1 LRFLFLQH
9 PRVVRLK
16 IDGESVIV
24 PLVAVLYLISNP
36 PHPIDLTLK
45 VMGQRRMK
53 IEHWDFVEPVVWP
66 DEEG

>member
-1 LRFLFLQH
+1 MRL
-9 PRVVRLK
+9 VV
-16 IDGESVIV
+16 DGEQKIV

-53 IEHWDFVEPVVWP
+53 IEFWDRVEPVCWP
-66 DEEG
+66 V